1 MKAAGT
7 ISILVKSSGKENDMF
22 YYYWIMIPALL
33 LSLYAQS
40 RVKTAFNKYSKQRS
54 VNGWTGRDTARK
66 ILDDNGMSDI
76 DVLET
81 AGNLT
86 DNYNPSKG
94 TVNLSRG
101 VFASASIS
109 AVGVAAH
116 ETGHA
121 LQHRD
126 EYMPLKIRSFLV
138 PIANIGSMAGPYIV
152 IFGLIMSMEIFLQIG
167 IVLFSAAVLFYLVTL
182 PVELNASKRAL
193 EVLEREEILTRDEL
207 IPAKKVLNAA
217 ALTYIAAALSAV
229 LTLLRLVL
237 LSRNRR

>member
-7 ISILVKSSGKENDMF
+7 ISISVKSSGKENDMF

>member
-1 MKAAGT
+1 
-7 ISILVKSSGKENDMF
+7 MF
-22 YYYWIMIPALL
+22 YYYWIIIPALL

-40 RVKTAFNKYSKQRS
+40 RVTSVFGKFSKIRTQS
-54 VNGWTGRDTARK
+54 GWTGRDTARK

-76 DVLET
+76 EVMET

-94 TVNLSRG
+94 MVNLSKG
-101 VFASASIS
+101 VFASSSIS

-138 PIANIGSMAGPYIV
+138 PVANIGSMAGPYIV
-152 IFGLIMSMEIFLQIG
+152 IFGLIFRLEIFLQIG
-167 IVLFSAAVLFYLVTL
+167 IVLFSAAVLFYLITL

-217 ALTYIAAALSAV
+217 ALTYMAAALSAI

>member
-1 MKAAGT
+1 
-7 ISILVKSSGKENDMF
+7 MF

-40 RVKTAFNKYSKQRS
+40 RVTSAFGKYSKIRPQS
-54 VNGWTGRDTARK
+54 GWTGRDTARK

-94 TVNLSRG
+94 TVNLSKG
-101 VFASASIS
+101 VFASSSIS

-138 PIANIGSMAGPYIV
+138 PVANIGSMAGPYIV
-152 IFGLIMSMEIFLQIG
+152 IFGLIFSLEIFLQIG

-217 ALTYIAAALSAV
+217 ALTYMAAALSAI

>member
-1 MKAAGT
+1 MF
-7 ISILVKSSGKENDMF
+7 SGRDEHMF

-40 RVKTAFNKYSKQRS
+40 RVTSAFNKYSSQRT

-94 TVNLSRG
+94 TVNLSKG
-101 VFASASIS
+101 VFSSSSIS

-138 PIANIGSMAGPYIV
+138 PVANIGSMAGPYIV
-152 IFGLIMSMEIFLQIG
+152 IFGLIFRQDIFLQIG
-167 IVLFSAAVLFYLVTL
+167 IVLFSAAVLFYLITL

-207 IPAKKVLNAA
+207 VPARKVLNAA
-217 ALTYIAAALSAV
+217 ALTYMAAALSAI